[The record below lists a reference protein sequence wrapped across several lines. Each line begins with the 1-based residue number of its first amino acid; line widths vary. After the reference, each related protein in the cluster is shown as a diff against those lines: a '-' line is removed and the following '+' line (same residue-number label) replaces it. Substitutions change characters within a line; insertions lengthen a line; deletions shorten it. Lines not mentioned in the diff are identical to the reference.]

1 MAQIIVAPRLGN
13 TKDLCFPHLTSLM
26 KRPTRGDVQNTKESA
41 CKQDLLGNGV
51 GRLCKRLND
60 AGNVSPENAGN
71 I

>member
-1 MAQIIVAPRLGN
+1 MAQIILAPRLGN
-13 TKDLCFPHLTSLM
+13 TKDLCFPRPTSLM
-26 KRPTRGDVQNTKESA
+26 KRPAWADTQSIKESA

-60 AGNVSPENAGN
+60 ARNVPCKNARN